1 LETKEYMKVQ
11 TTEIFELLEENK
23 DRRLLL
29 FQGSARSGKTY
40 NIILWLVIHL
50 LQTPNKT
57 LSIVRKTL
65 PALKGSALQDLKEIL
80 ENLNLY
86 EQSRW
91 KKQEGYYTF
100 DNGSVIEFFSTDEE
114 QKLRGRKRDMLFI
127 NEANEITRDE
137 YVQLAIR
144 TTGTIIMDYNPSDLY
159 SYIYDLL
166 ETEEDVFFHKSTYK
180 ENPFL
185 TKEIVKEIESL
196 QDKDDNLWRVFGLGE
211 RGIATNSVFNKY
223 ILLENEDEF
232 PKDGGLKIRAL
243 DFGYNDPT
251 ALVECRIIEDR
262 LYIKELLYSKGLTA
276 EDLVY
281 KIRQLDIDPTDDL
294 WCDNARPEMIQDLKR
309 KGINAKPV
317 IKNTILHGI
326 DLIKRHKIFIHPEST
341 NIHNEFKE
349 YKWKTDKDGRI
360 MDTPIDLNNHT
371 IDCIR
376 YCLEMSNK
384 PKTQYSFL

>member
-1 LETKEYMKVQ
+1 MRSMPTLETKEYMKVQ

-127 NEANEITRDE
+127 NEA
-137 YVQLAIR
+137 
-144 TTGTIIMDYNPSDLY
+144 
-159 SYIYDLL
+159 
-166 ETEEDVFFHKSTYK
+166 
-180 ENPFL
+180 
-185 TKEIVKEIESL
+185 
-196 QDKDDNLWRVFGLGE
+196 
-211 RGIATNSVFNKY
+211 
-223 ILLENEDEF
+223 
-232 PKDGGLKIRAL
+232 
-243 DFGYNDPT
+243 
-251 ALVECRIIEDR
+251 
-262 LYIKELLYSKGLTA
+262 
-276 EDLVY
+276 
-281 KIRQLDIDPTDDL
+281 
-294 WCDNARPEMIQDLKR
+294 
-309 KGINAKPV
+309 
-317 IKNTILHGI
+317 
-326 DLIKRHKIFIHPEST
+326 
-341 NIHNEFKE
+341 
-349 YKWKTDKDGRI
+349 
-360 MDTPIDLNNHT
+360 
-371 IDCIR
+371 
-376 YCLEMSNK
+376 
-384 PKTQYSFL
+384 